1 MKNTKYLV
9 LLLVFALL
17 LVAAII
23 GYNYLSKQYKANSP
37 EKQTDSGEQESA
49 EEELMAAPD
58 FTVLD
63 RDGNQ
68 VHLSDY
74 FGKPVVI
81 NFWATWCG
89 PCKSELPA
97 FDNVYQE
104 YGDDIHFLMVNLTD
118 GSRETIDGAEAY
130 LSETGYTFPVYFD
143 TEYIAS
149 YTYGAYSIPLSIFID
164 SDGNVIQSHVGAM
177 DEDTLRAYIDLIA
190 E

>member
-1 MKNTKYLV
+1 MKNTKYLI
-9 LLLVFALL
+9 LLLGFALL

-23 GYNYLSKQYKANSP
+23 GYNALSKQYKAQTPS
-37 EKQTDSGEQESA
+37 EKASSEGSESN
-49 EEELMAAPD
+49 EEEQTAAPD

-63 RDGNQ
+63 RDGHEVQ
-68 VHLSDY
+68 LSEY

-97 FDNVYQE
+97 FDNLYQE
-104 YGDDIHFLMVNLTD
+104 YGDEIHFLMVNLTD
-118 GSRETIDGAEAY
+118 GSRETIEGVEAY

-149 YTYGAYSIPLSIFID
+149 YTYGAYSIPLSVFID
-164 SDGNVIQSHVGAM
+164 SGGNIVQSHVGAM
-177 DEDTLRAYIDLIA
+177 DEDTLRAYIDLIV